1 MKIKPLLYEVPNK
14 ISENE
19 IIPLIQKLTQLEE
32 IFLLPHLAFVQ
43 IYKVYDYGQYASV
56 INVPTNVNQTQFIL
70 SHVPYVETIIGVFF
84 KWCFEYKSPYI
95 KKCQS
100 KHGDVHYIRFDE
112 NVIIQRF

>member
-19 IIPLIQKLTQLEE
+19 IIPLVQKLTQLKEN
-32 IFLLPHLAFVQ
+32 FLLPHLAFVQ

-84 KWCFEYKSPYI
+84 K
-95 KKCQS
+95 
-100 KHGDVHYIRFDE
+100 
-112 NVIIQRF
+112 